1 MQTQIKAKIVKPV
14 IATQKKTRLKTI
26 DSYRLIRSDFVA
38 ELSLKQDGATEALDY
53 SLKVLAEL
61 GFEVFITTD
70 KLIELQKKT
79 VKKTNISD
87 KK

>member
-14 IATQKKTRLKTI
+14 IATQKKTGLKTI
-26 DSYRLIRSDFVA
+26 DSYRLIRSDFIA
-38 ELSLKQDGATEALDY
+38 EIGLKQDGANEALDY

-61 GFEVFITTD
+61 GFEIIITTE
-70 KLIELQKKT
+70 KLLELQKKT
-79 VKKTNISD
+79 IKKTNIN

>member
-1 MQTQIKAKIVKPV
+1 METQIKARIVKPV
-14 IATQKKTRLKTI
+14 IATQKKTGLKTV
-26 DSYRLIRSDFVA
+26 DSYRVIRNDFVA
-38 ELSLKQDGATEALDY
+38 EIGLKQDGANEALNY

-61 GFEVFITTD
+61 GFEIMITTE

-79 VKKTNISD
+79 VKKTNIS